1 MICVTIQ
8 GKTLDEIFDILDRP
22 AVEMA
27 EIRLDRCRLS
37 DAEVGELFS
46 GTDTPLVAT
55 YRLAGLRDISL
66 AEHKLSIAIDAGAK
80 YVDIEVEAPAP
91 MGKRLSRLAR
101 EKGTILIRSYHNYDC
116 TPPAGE
122 LRGIVE
128 RCRRFGGEL
137 VKIAVMAQSSED
149 VAVVRSLYDE
159 NGSDGRLVA
168 FCMGAKGSES
178 RLQCLAWGAPFT
190 YASLASGEE
199 TAEGQMPLPDMA
211 DALYGDSPV
220 PSLDPVRMP
229 ASKSFAQRAIV
240 AAALADGTSHLTGYS
255 PCADSAAAI
264 NFAKALG
271 ASVKLSGAEL
281 TVKGAGSEAGSLSLD
296 KVDVG
301 ESGLLARLSIPLLA
315 RLSDGPTT
323 VEGSGTL
330 LDRPLGD
337 ANDIMAAFGVMLTNL
352 GRSSR
357 KDVFVPLRI
366 GGRLLP
372 GRADVSGK
380 GGSQLISGLLMALP
394 LAEKNSALFVHDPRS
409 IPYMFITMDV
419 LRKFGVRIGSEMEGD
434 DEFIETQDWALCS
447 AINFKIRGGQ
457 RYQAADFEIEGDWS
471 SAAAFMVA
479 GAVFGG
485 VTLSGLD
492 TSSLQADLT
501 IMDILVE
508 AGACVSQDED
518 GLINVRKAPLNA
530 FSVDLNHAPDLFPPV
545 AVLAAFCPGTS
556 RIAGAGR
563 LVGKESNRSDAIL
576 DMLAGM
582 GVDAE
587 VNGDEMTVT
596 GMSLSRR
603 LLTGNLLCGGSFSSC
618 RDHRLV
624 MALSVAALGADSPV
638 VIDDV
643 ECVAKSYPR
652 FLKDFSKVFC
662 GGQTP
667 GPLFA
672 K

>member
-1 MICVTIQ
+1 MICVSIQ
-8 GKTLDEIFDILDRP
+8 GKTKDEIFDILDRP
-22 AVEMA
+22 EIEMA
-27 EIRLDRCRLS
+27 EIRMDRCRLS
-37 DAEVGELFS
+37 DADVEELFS
-46 GTDTPLVAT
+46 CTDVPLIAT
-55 YRLAGLRDISL
+55 FRLAGLRDFSL

-80 YVDIEVEAPAP
+80 YADVEIEAPAP

-101 EKGTILIRSYHNYDC
+101 ERGTILIRSYHNFDC
-116 TPPAGE
+116 TPPVEE
-122 LRGIVE
+122 LREMAE
-128 RCRRFGGEL
+128 RCRRFGGEV
-137 VKIAVMAQSSED
+137 VKIAVTAQSPDD
-149 VAVVRSLYDE
+149 VSVVRSLYDE
-159 NGSDGRLVA
+159 GDGSRLVA
-168 FCMGAKGSES
+168 FCMGSRGVES
-178 RLQCLAWGAPFT
+178 RLQCLGWGAPFT
-190 YASLASGEE
+190 YASLSLGEE
-199 TAEGQMPLPDMA
+199 AAEGQIPVSEMA

-220 PSLDPVRMP
+220 PSLEPLRMP

-240 AAALADGTSHLTGYS
+240 AAALAGGTSRLSGYS
-255 PCADSAAAI
+255 SCADSAAAVE
-264 NFAKALG
+264 FARAIG
-271 ASVKLSGAEL
+271 ADVKVSGTNVTIRGIGSGAGKL
-281 TVKGAGSEAGSLSLD
+281 TLE

-315 RLSDGPTT
+315 HLSEGPTV

-330 LDRPLGD
+330 LGRPLGD

-357 KDVFVPLRI
+357 KDVYVPLKI

-394 LAEKNSALFVHDPRS
+394 LADKNSALFVHDPRS

-447 AINFKIRGGQ
+447 AINFKIRGNQ
-457 RYQAADFEIEGDWS
+457 YYQSADFDIEADWS

-501 IMDILVE
+501 IMDVLVE

-518 GLINVRKAPLNA
+518 GLVNVRKSPLNA
-530 FSVDLNHAPDLFPPV
+530 FCVDLNHAPDLFPPV

-556 RIAGAGR
+556 RIGGAGR
-563 LVGKESNRSDAIL
+563 LAGKESNRADALL
-576 DMLAGM
+576 DMLARM

-587 VNGDEMTVT
+587 VEGDDMLVT

-603 LLTGNLLCGGSFSSC
+603 LLTGNLLRGGSFSSLH
-618 RDHRLV
+618 DHRIV

-667 GPLFA
+667 GPLFT